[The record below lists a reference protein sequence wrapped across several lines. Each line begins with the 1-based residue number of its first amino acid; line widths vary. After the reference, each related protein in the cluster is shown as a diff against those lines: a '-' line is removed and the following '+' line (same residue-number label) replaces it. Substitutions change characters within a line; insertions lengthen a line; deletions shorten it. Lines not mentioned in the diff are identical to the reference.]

1 MILVT
6 GGAGYI
12 GSHTVVELLKEG
24 YKVLVLD
31 NFVNSSK
38 KVLNRIGQ
46 IEPTHFDFEEVDV
59 TDQSALEK
67 VFEKYKNISTVIH
80 FAAHKSV
87 GESVADPLEYYRNNI
102 GGLVSVL
109 SVCKK
114 HGIKN
119 FIFSSSCTVY
129 GEPLEIKIDES
140 TKIAKATSPYGNTK
154 IVGEEIIQD
163 FTKVNA
169 FKAVLLRY
177 FNPVGSHESALLGDE
192 PQGVPN
198 NLVPYLTKVV
208 GGELKSLQVFG
219 NDYDTKDGSCIR
231 DYIHVVDI
239 AIAHVKSIKYLN
251 DLKEGVVDC
260 INLGRGEGSTV
271 LEVIAAFEK
280 ATGKKVTFEIAP
292 RRAGD
297 VTAIYANPLKAK
309 EKLGWTAKL
318 SLENMMT
325 SAWNFQTNNNLKD

>member
-24 YKVLVLD
+24 HKVLVVD

-38 KVLNRIGQ
+38 KILNRIAQ
-46 IEPTHFDFEEVDV
+46 IQPDHFDFEEVDV
-59 TDQSALEK
+59 TDQLALDN
-67 VFEKYKNISTVIH
+67 VFQKYIDITAVIH

-87 GESVADPLEYYRNNI
+87 GESVHSPLEYYKNNVS
-102 GGLVSVL
+102 GLVSLL

-114 HGIKN
+114 YKVEKI
-119 FIFSSSCTVY
+119 IFSSSCTIY
-129 GEPLEIKIDES
+129 GEPKEIKIDES
-140 TKIAKATSPYGNTK
+140 TKVAKAASPYGNTK
-154 IVGEEIIQD
+154 IVGEQIIRD
-163 FTKVNA
+163 FANA
-169 FKAVLLRY
+169 NATKAVLLRY
-177 FNPVGSHESALLGDE
+177 FNPIGSHESGLLGDE
-192 PQGVPN
+192 PKGVPN

-208 GGELKSLQVFG
+208 DGELSTLQVFG
-219 NDYDTKDGSCIR
+219 DDYNTKDGSCIR

-239 AIAHVKSIKYLN
+239 AIAHVKSIEYLEK
-251 DLKEGVVDC
+251 LKEGEVDP

-280 ATGKKVTFEIAP
+280 ATGKSVPFKIAP

-297 VTAIYANPLKAK
+297 VEAIYANSTKAK
-309 EKLGWTAKL
+309 NKLGWTANL
-318 SLENMMT
+318 SLENMMS
-325 SAWNFQTNNNLKD
+325 SAWKFQIKNKSNG